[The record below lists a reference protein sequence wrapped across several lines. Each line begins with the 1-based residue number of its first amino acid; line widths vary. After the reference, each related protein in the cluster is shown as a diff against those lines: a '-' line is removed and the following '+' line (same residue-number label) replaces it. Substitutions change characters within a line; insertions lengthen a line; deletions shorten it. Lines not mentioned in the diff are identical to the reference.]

1 MKSFKESN
9 LLIISDRYPHEM
21 DAMSLSFVKNQVDCI
36 KGYFKAIYVISLT
49 PYVPKFMLS
58 CSFMNPRWKRDAFA
72 QDYRYDNVEVYFTKY
87 FSTPFKFLRNMKGRA
102 ALRTVKDIIKNNN
115 IKFDI
120 IHAHFTYPSGYV
132 GAKLREIY
140 KKPII
145 LTVHENRDWF
155 LKEIHSNDKNLIYT
169 WENADKIIR
178 VNKRD
183 LCEFDRYGFDKSK
196 LSCIPNGYPSDIFK
210 PVDQAGA
217 RKKLGLPDD
226 KIILVNIAN
235 LEEYKGQKYLIYA
248 MKNILFT
255 RQDIILYIIGQGSL
269 ERQLRSLID
278 ANGLQNNV
286 TLAGGNKP
294 LDEIPLWMNACDIF
308 VLSSL
313 SEGNP
318 TVMFEALGCGKPF
331 VGTNVG
337 GIPEIIINEKLGILV
352 EPKDIE
358 CLANAILRSLDTKW
372 DSRYICD
379 YAKQFT
385 WDVIVKRLLDAYK
398 EAASLRDIREE

>member
-1 MKSFKESN
+1 
-9 LLIISDRYPHEM
+9 
-21 DAMSLSFVKNQVDCI
+21 
-36 KGYFKAIYVISLT
+36 
-49 PYVPKFMLS
+49 
-58 CSFMNPRWKRDAFA
+58 MNPRWKRDAFA
-72 QDYRYDNVEVYFTKY
+72 QDYKYDNVEVYFTKY
-87 FSTPFKFLRNMKGRA
+87 ISTPFKLLMNMKGRA
-102 ALRTVKDIIKNNN
+102 ALKIANKIIADNN
-115 IKFDI
+115 IQFDM

-132 GAKLREIY
+132 GVKLKEIY

-155 LKEIHSNDKNLIYT
+155 LREVQSNDRDLIYT

-183 LCEFDRYGFDKSK
+183 LGEFSRFGLDKSK
-196 LSCIPNGYPSDIFK
+196 LSCIPNGYPSELFK
-210 PVDQAGA
+210 PMSPNYA
-217 RKKLGLPDD
+217 RKKLGLPND

-248 MKNILFT
+248 IKNILAI
-255 RQDIILYIIGQGSL
+255 RQDIVLYIVGQGSL
-269 ERQLRSLID
+269 ENQLRSLID
-278 ANGLQNNV
+278 ANGLQKNV
-286 TLAGGNKP
+286 VLAGGNKP
-294 LDEIPLWMNACDIF
+294 TEEIPLWMNACDIF

-337 GIPEIIINEKLGILV
+337 GIPEIIIDEKLGILV
-352 EPKDIE
+352 EPKDAE
-358 CLANAILRSLDTKW
+358 CLSNAILQSIDAKW
-372 DSRYICD
+372 DSEYIHD

-385 WDVIVKRLLDAYK
+385 WDAIVKRLLEHYGDVADM
-398 EAASLRDIREE
+398 RDF